1 MEEEGEEELVS
12 QILFFRKLAPL
23 IPLFKQQHESVSCRP
38 DLLLSKAPV
47 LSLAM

>member
-23 IPLFKQQHESVSCRP
+23 IPLLKKKQQKTTQKLE
-38 DLLLSKAPV
+38 LQI
-47 LSLAM
+47 

>member
-23 IPLFKQQHESVSCRP
+23 IPLLKKKTTKNNA
-38 DLLLSKAPV
+38 KA
-47 LSLAM
+47 